1 MGNCVASGGT
11 TAVTAAGVGGED
23 GRRKGR
29 RWKAPREEQLGSVP
43 GRIFS
48 NDGRSRTAAVF
59 TQQGRKGINQDAM
72 LVWDGFGGEEDMVLC
87 GVFDGHGPHGHLVAR
102 RVRDALPLRLMSAVR
117 ASKAGLDMPAA
128 AWRKAFA
135 RAYKTMDKDLRSHA
149 TLDCF
154 CSGSTAVTVL
164 KLGSDLYMA
173 NIGDSRA
180 VLGSR
185 DGATS
190 GMVAVQLTVDLK
202 PDVPS
207 EAERIKKCRGRV
219 FALQDEPEVPRV
231 WLPFDDAPGLAM
243 ARAFGDFCLKDYGVI
258 SVPEFFHWS
267 LTDKDQFVILASDG
281 VWDVLSNQE
290 AVDIVSSSPSR
301 SKAAKSLVEAA
312 TSEWKT
318 KYPTSKID
326 DCAVVCLYLDGK
338 MDHERDSTASID
350 NISIDEGSVADP
362 TEAQEQEPALTRNFT
377 VRTVAGST
385 HEKALA
391 GAVDAVVAG
400 AAHDQN
406 WSGLDGVTRVNSLV
420 QLPRFSEEKAIG

>member
-1 MGNCVASGGT
+1 M
-11 TAVTAAGVGGED
+11 
-23 GRRKGR
+23 
-29 RWKAPREEQLGSVP
+29 
-43 GRIFS
+43 
-48 NDGRSRTAAVF
+48 AAV
-59 TQQGRKGINQDAM
+59 R
-72 LVWDGFGGEEDMVLC
+72 E
-87 GVFDGHGPHGHLVAR
+87 
-102 RVRDALPLRLMSAVR
+102 
-117 ASKAGLDMPAA
+117 SKPGLDMAAA

-135 RAYKTMDKDLRSHA
+135 RAYKAMDKDLRSHA

-185 DGATS
+185 DGG

-267 LTDKDQFVILASDG
+267 LTEKDQFVILASDG

-301 SKAAKSLVEAA
+301 SKAAISLVEAA
-312 TSEWKT
+312 AREWKA
-318 KYPTSKID
+318 KYPTSKTD

-338 MDHERDSTASID
+338 MDQERDSTASMD
-350 NISIDEGSVADP
+350 NISLDYEGSAADP
-362 TEAQEQEPALTRNFT
+362 NEAQELQEPALTRNFT
-377 VRTVAGST
+377 VRTVAGSA
-385 HEKALA
+385 HEKALS
-391 GAVDAVVAG
+391 GAADAAVGGG
-400 AAHDQN
+400 AACAHDQS

-420 QLPRFSEEKAIG
+420 QLPRFSEEKAAVG

>member
-1 MGNCVASGGT
+1 MGNCAARGGT
-11 TAVTAAGVGGED
+11 TGEAGGGGGGD
-23 GRRKGR
+23 DWKRRRR
-29 RWKAPREEQLGSVP
+29 RWKAPREDQLGMVP

-48 NDGRSRTAAVF
+48 NDGRSRTAVVY

-72 LVWDGFGGEEDMVLC
+72 LVWDGFGGEDDGVLC
-87 GVFDGHGPHGHLVAR
+87 GVFDGHGPHGHVVAR
-102 RVRDALPLRLMSAVR
+102 RVRDALPLRLMSAAR
-117 ASKAGLDMPAA
+117 AGGADMPAA

-135 RAYKTMDKDLRSHA
+135 RAYKAMDKDLRSHPS
-149 TLDCF
+149 LDCF

-185 DGATS
+185 EATGG

-267 LTDKDQFVILASDG
+267 LTEKDQFVILASDG

-312 TSEWKT
+312 TREWKT

-338 MDHERDSTASID
+338 MDHERDSTASLD
-350 NISIDEGSVADP
+350 NISIEEGSVADP
-362 TEAQEQEPALTRNFT
+362 NEPQEQEPTLTRNFT
-377 VRTVAGST
+377 VRTVPGST
-385 HEKALA
+385 QEKTLA
-391 GAVDAVVAG
+391 GADARIAG
-400 AAHDQN
+400 VSSDQN

-420 QLPRFSEEKAIG
+420 QLPRFSEERAVG